1 MHEHMA
7 SGRVGRRH
15 EVSGFNE
22 SRVFAASPH
31 KVPAYTDRLKMEHDM
46 KQEMAMKPK
55 DRDRIELQR
64 QMAARAAAA
73 QAKAQAQA
81 QAQQE
86 TPKAPAVE
94 EAKAPSTSWG
104 LPSSLPW
111 SPNTMMIV
119 GAVIAAAVIAAYFYY
134 QSSQGDSPS
143 GGQQFASGVKAS
155 KPFQALTRPP
165 PPRGL

>member
-46 KQEMAMKPK
+46 KQQMAMKPK
-55 DRDRIELQR
+55 DRDRLELQR

-73 QAKAQAQA
+73 QAQA
-81 QAQQE
+81 QAQQQQQQA
-86 TPKAPAVE
+86 PKAPVQE
-94 EAKAPSTSWG
+94 EKAPEN
-104 LPSSLPW
+104 SSAAFPW
-111 SPNTMMIV
+111 SLNTMMIV

-134 QSSQGDSPS
+134 QSSQGGSAS

-165 PPRGL
+165 PRGL